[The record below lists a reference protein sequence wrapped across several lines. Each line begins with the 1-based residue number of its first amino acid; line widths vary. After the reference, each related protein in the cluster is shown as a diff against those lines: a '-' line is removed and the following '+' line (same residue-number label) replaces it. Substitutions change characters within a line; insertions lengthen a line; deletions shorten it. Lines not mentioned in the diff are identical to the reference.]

1 MFGQRFILAL
11 ALKIAA
17 SQNEGK
23 FSYVI
28 NFARSRHA
36 RCAAILRGL
45 MHNRLICVPITET
58 DRESFLV
65 AVQTANAQADA
76 IELRLDYL
84 PASDYGFVLERL
96 AAWQASGTLTQP
108 LVLTHRPQEQGGQR
122 AISFDERLA
131 FWRDFAAWDLIAY
144 ADIEFDLVEHLANAK
159 LPIRW
164 EQVICSWHNFDETP
178 ATLVKQFAAMTAMP
192 AAVIKVATKC
202 NRIADCLPL
211 FELMR
216 RSEKPCIVLGMGL
229 AGLATRV
236 LCLSRGALLTFAALR
251 AGSESASGQ
260 PTVKELAQRY
270 RARELN
276 AASEIY
282 GVMGYPVG
290 HSRSPL
296 MHNAALQ
303 SIKRDGVYLPLEV
316 DDAVSFIRDFVHPRT
331 KKLDWHLRGLSV
343 TIPHKLAVMPLLDA
357 LDATAQRVGAVN
369 TIVVEGERLI
379 GYNTDVAGA
388 MQPLEAQTELRGA
401 RVAVL
406 GAGGAARAVCYGLS
420 ERGAVTTVYA
430 RDVSKAQTLADEFGA
445 SVAALADF
453 KGECDIVI
461 NCTPMGMKGYG
472 EGSSPV
478 PAESLRGVKLVYDL
492 VYNPEMTQLLSDA
505 QSAGCATLGGLTMLT
520 TQACEQ
526 FRLWTGEVVPVKLM
540 WQAVVR

>member
-1 MFGQRFILAL
+1 
-11 ALKIAA
+11 
-17 SQNEGK
+17 
-23 FSYVI
+23 
-28 NFARSRHA
+28 
-36 RCAAILRGL
+36 

-58 DRESFLV
+58 DRARFL
-65 AVQTANAQADA
+65 AALHEADAQADA

-84 PASDYGFVLERL
+84 PESDVAFVIKALSDKRSVKPL
-96 AAWQASGTLTQP
+96 ILTY
-108 LVLTHRPQEQGGQR
+108 RPQEQGGQR
-122 AISFDERLA
+122 DLSFSERMA
-131 FWRDFAAWDLIAY
+131 FWRDFSAWDAIAY
-144 ADIEFDLVEHLANAK
+144 ADIEFDLVEHFAQTDAPL
-159 LPIRW
+159 RW

-178 ATLVKQFAAMTAMP
+178 DHLADQFARMTATP

-216 RSEKPCIVLGMGL
+216 SSEKPCIVLGMGL

-251 AGSESASGQ
+251 AGAESANGQ
-260 PTVKELAQRY
+260 PTVKELAGRY
-270 RARELN
+270 RARELK

-282 GVMGYPVG
+282 GVIGYPVG

-303 SIKRDGVYLPLEV
+303 AVNRDGVYLPLEV
-316 DDAVSFIRDFVHPRT
+316 DEAVSFVRDFVHPLT
-331 KKLDWHLRGLSV
+331 KKLDWNLRGLSV

-369 TIVVEGERLI
+369 TIVVEGERLV

-388 MQPLEAQTELRGA
+388 MQPLEAQIELRGA
-401 RVAVL
+401 RIAVL

-430 RDVSKAQTLADEFGA
+430 RDASKAQTLADEFNA
-445 SVAALADF
+445 TSAALSDF
-453 KGECDIVI
+453 TGACDIVI
-461 NCTPMGMKGYG
+461 NCTPMGMKGFG
-472 EGSSPV
+472 EGESPV
-478 PAESLRGVKLVYDL
+478 TAVSLRGVKLVYDL

-505 QSAGCATLGGLTMLT
+505 QQAGCVTLGGLTMLT

-526 FRLWTGEVVPVKLM
+526 FRLWMGEVVPVELM
-540 WQAVVR
+540 WRAVMG

>member
-1 MFGQRFILAL
+1 MATF
-11 ALKIAA
+11 
-17 SQNEGK
+17 
-23 FSYVI
+23 
-28 NFARSRHA
+28 
-36 RCAAILRGL
+36 AILREL
-45 MHNRLICVPITET
+45 MTDRLICVPITET
-58 DRESFLV
+58 DRDCFL
-65 AVQTANAQADA
+65 AAIHEADAQADA
-76 IELRLDYL
+76 IELRVDYL
-84 PASDYGFVLERL
+84 PATDHEWLLKQIAALQQTKLL
-96 AAWQASGTLTQP
+96 AKP
-108 LVLTHRPQEQGGQR
+108 LILTHRPQEQGGQR
-122 AISFDERLA
+122 ALSFDERVN
-131 FWRDFAAWDLIAY
+131 FWQGFVAWDAIAY
-144 ADIEFDLVEHLANAK
+144 ADIEFDLVEHFAQTQAPL
-159 LPIRW
+159 RW

-178 ATLVKQFAAMTAMP
+178 DDLAEQFARMTATP

-216 RSEKPCIVLGMGL
+216 QSQKPCIVLGMGL

-236 LCLSRGALLTFAALR
+236 LCLSRGTMLTFAALR
-251 AGSESASGQ
+251 AGAESASGQ
-260 PTVKELAQRY
+260 PTVSELAGRY

-276 AASEIY
+276 LTSEIY

-303 SIKRDGVYLPLEV
+303 NAGPDGVYLPLEV
-316 DDAVSFIRDFVHPRT
+316 DDAVSFLRDFVHPRT
-331 KKLDWHLRGLSV
+331 KKLNWNLRGLSV

-388 MQPLEAQTELRGA
+388 MQPLEAQIALRGA

-420 ERGAVTTVYA
+420 ERDAVTTVYA
-430 RDVSKAQTLADEFGA
+430 RDVVKAQTLADEFNA
-445 SVAALADF
+445 AVAPLAEF
-453 KGECDIVI
+453 NGECDVVI
-461 NCTPMGMKGYG
+461 NCTPIGMKGYG
-472 EGSSPV
+472 EGKSPV
-478 PAESLRGVKLVYDL
+478 PATSLRGVKLVYDL
-492 VYNPEMTQLLSDA
+492 VYNPQLTQLLSDA
-505 QSAGCATLGGLTMLT
+505 QQAGCVTLGGLTMLT

-540 WQAVVR
+540 WQAVMG